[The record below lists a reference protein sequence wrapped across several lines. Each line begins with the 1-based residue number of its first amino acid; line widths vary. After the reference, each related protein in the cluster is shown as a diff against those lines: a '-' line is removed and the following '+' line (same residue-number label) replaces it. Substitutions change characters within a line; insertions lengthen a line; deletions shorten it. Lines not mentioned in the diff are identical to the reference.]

1 MQISKFWIVFLITGY
16 LEMLLSNFQTF
27 EYFRSIS
34 YWFPGF
40 SHSGKR
46 MYLFN
51 FNPLQF
57 VKIYCVFQNMVILFN
72 VPCIVENNVIL
83 LFWGSVFCICWQ
95 GQVCLSCYSKLLYL
109 NWFIVWLLYQ
119 LLKDVFEIFSY
130 CTGFVFPFS
139 SFFFFF
145 LCMFQVLVLGA
156 YRFQIIRYSCWIEFL
171 PLWIEFLPLWDVS
184 LYLYEHFLP

>member
-1 MQISKFWIVFLITGY
+1 MSILEVFPIDFRAFPTLVRGCICLISTLCN
-16 LEMLLSNFQTF
+16 LLKSTVC
-27 EYFRSIS
+27 FRI
-34 YWFPGF
+34 WF
-40 SHSGKR
+40 
-46 MYLFN
+46 
-51 FNPLQF
+51 
-57 VKIYCVFQNMVILFN
+57 ILFN

-83 LFWGSVFCICWQ
+83 LLLGSVFCICWQ
-95 GQVCLSCYSKLLYL
+95 DQVYLSCYSKLLYL

-139 SFFFFF
+139 SFFFF

-171 PLWIEFLPLWDVS
+171 PLWIEFLPLWNVS
-184 LYLYEHFLP
+184 LYLYEYFLP